1 MMRRTP
7 VRGRRT
13 PRREASVTDLR
24 QLAAAAAHE
33 IRNPL
38 NTMAI
43 HCELLESRLSR
54 AGLPDK
60 DREAMMKSVS
70 VLSEEVQR
78 IDRILDR
85 FLAHAGPPE
94 SEREPVEADRWL
106 EELIARARTEADR
119 VGVRIAFSHPP
130 LGRWNVDAV
139 TLGRALQAVLDNA
152 VQATARG
159 GCVEVEADSD
169 GERATLRVRD
179 HGEGIPPEILP
190 SVCQVG
196 YTTRRGHA
204 GLGLAIAKQVVKA
217 QHGGD
222 LQIVST
228 PGRGTTVT
236 LHVPLADAI

>member
-1 MMRRTP
+1 MRRRAP
-7 VRGRRT
+7 VRGRQT

-43 HCELLESRLSR
+43 HCELLESRLAR

-60 DREAMMKSVS
+60 DRDAMMKSVS
-70 VLSEEVQR
+70 VLGGEVQR

-94 SEREPVEADRWL
+94 AEREPVEADRWL
-106 EELIARARTEADR
+106 EDLIARARAEADR
-119 VGVRIAFSHPP
+119 TGVRIAFSHPP

-139 TLGRALQAVLDNA
+139 SLGRALQALLDNA
-152 VQATARG
+152 VQATAPG
-159 GCVEVEADSD
+159 GCVEVEADTD

-179 HGEGIPPEILP
+179 YGEGIPPEILP

-204 GLGLAIAKQVVKA
+204 GLGLAIARQVVKA

-222 LQIVST
+222 LEIVST